1 MLGGDRTQKGAGE
14 DVTARQG
21 DWNVHCVCVCETGR
35 MFGRDSVSV
44 RKRGVF
50 KQRGEGQQPDRMT
63 FTEWWQWR
71 RHEG

>member
-1 MLGGDRTQKGAGE
+1 MEGKKEERALLQGK
-14 DVTARQG
+14 VTG
-21 DWNVHCVCVCETGR
+21 MYTVCVCETDR
-35 MFGRDSVSV
+35 MFGRDSVSMWDG
-44 RKRGVF
+44 GVF